1 MLGGRIDKKG
11 FVISTVIIGIM
22 IFLGNH
28 LAWAWSALDTAKL
41 QGYSISEIL
50 LLWKILGA
58 SHATVS
64 YILDL
69 IAGYV
74 LTLAIGFR
82 IIKGTYGKS
91 VGSYSIRKMNLQ

>member
-11 FVISTVIIGIM
+11 FIISTVIIGIM
-22 IFLGNH
+22 IFVGNH

-41 QGYSISEIL
+41 QGYSIGEIVL
-50 LLWKILGA
+50 LLKILGA
-58 SHATVS
+58 SHATMS

-74 LTLAIGFR
+74 LTLAIGFK
-82 IIKGTYGKS
+82 IIRGTYRKS
-91 VGSYSIRKMNLQ
+91 VGSYSIKKCA